1 MSNRSISMYEY
12 RQVIM
17 SLRLGESCRSIAKAG
32 LIGRHKAEQIR
43 QLAMEYGWLNSDAL
57 LPDDGVLSELLIKHN
72 KQPHVK
78 SPVRDYEAEIREW
91 TEQGIQASTIHQ
103 ALQRKYS
110 FKGEYTCVRRLVKQI
125 KDSPPSVTT
134 VLDFSPGESAQVDFG
149 QGPTIVDALTG
160 KETKTWF
167 FVLVLSW
174 SRHQYAELVTNQTV
188 ETWVGC
194 HRRAFEFFNGVPK
207 KIIIDNP
214 KCAITKACYHN
225 PEVQRSYASCA
236 EDYGFIISA
245 CPPREPK
252 KKGRVEAGVKYVKK
266 NFMPLREFRSLNDA
280 NEQLKQW
287 VLEIAGNRKH
297 GSTYEK
303 PLTRFQEIEKH
314 ALKTLPAQ
322 PLELS
327 VWKQVKVHGDCHV
340 QYEKCRYS
348 VPYKYVRQ
356 SLWLRSSESTIRL
369 YQDHVMIAIHP
380 RLMFAGARHTIDEHI
395 PPNALAYKMQDVQW
409 CLAQANKIGIH
420 CSLLI
425 EHLLQDKVIDHLRAA
440 QGILGLKRQYGDA
453 RLEAACC
460 RAIEFE
466 TLNYRSVKNILKAG
480 VEYEQLPSEAAFNH
494 LANTYTGSGK
504 YTRDLQLLIQ

>member
-1 MSNRSISMYEY
+1 MYEY

-43 QLAMEYGWLNSDAL
+43 QAALDYGWLNADASI
-57 LPDDGVLSELLIKHN
+57 PDDEILAEILIKHS
-72 KQPHVK
+72 KETQVK
-78 SPVRDYEAEIREW
+78 SPVRTYEVEIRQW

-103 ALQRKYS
+103 ALQRKYG
-110 FKGEYTCVRRLVKQI
+110 FKGEYTCVRRLVRQI
-125 KDSPPSVTT
+125 KDSTPTSAST
-134 VLDFSPGESAQVDFG
+134 VLDFAPGESAQVDFG
-149 QGPTIVDALTG
+149 QGPVIVDVLTR

-167 FVLVLSW
+167 FVMVLSW
-174 SRHQYAELVTNQTV
+174 SRHQYVELVTNQTV
-188 ETWVGC
+188 ETWISC
-194 HRRAFEFFNGVPK
+194 HRRAFEFFGGVPK

-214 KCAITKACYHN
+214 KCAITKACYYN
-225 PEVQRSYASCA
+225 PEAQRSYASCA
-236 EDYGFIISA
+236 EEYGFIISA

-252 KKGRVEAGVKYVKK
+252 KKGRVESGVKYVKK

-287 VLEIAGNRKH
+287 VLGTAGNRKH

-314 ALKTLPAQ
+314 ALKALPAQ
-322 PLELS
+322 PFELS

-356 SLWLRSSESTIRL
+356 TLWLRSSESTIRL
-369 YQDHVMIAIHP
+369 YQEHAMIAIHP
-380 RLMFAGARHTIDEHI
+380 RLMFAGTRHTIEEHM
-395 PPNALAYKMQDVQW
+395 PPNALAYKMQDAQW
-409 CLAQANKIGIH
+409 CLGQATKIGVH
-420 CSLLI
+420 CLLLI
-425 EHLLQDKVIDHLRAA
+425 EHILNNKVIEHLRAA
-440 QGILGLKRQYGDA
+440 QGILGLRRQYGDA

-466 TLNYRSVKNILKAG
+466 TLTYRSIKNILKAG
-480 VEYEQLPSEAAFNH
+480 VEYEQFPSESAFNH
-494 LANTYTGSGK
+494 LASVYTGAGLYS
-504 YTRDLQLLIQ
+504 RDTQQLIQ